1 MTLRVL
7 AFAAPQFVTGAVGE
21 KALSSSDPA
30 SLFNACRVA
39 AREAQTGDPV
49 WGSSNWAG
57 SRRARRATTLLFHD
71 LPEAEAEL
79 DHLLPVLC
87 PNLVLIGAMSICLPG
102 AIACAEIVRS
112 HLGDDVL
119 IVLGGR
125 HASETMWVERD
136 GRVNHHRSSPLQLM
150 ARGRIAPVFDIVISG
165 DAEALIADIGRL
177 VVQVT
182 ERRGKPRDTRR
193 ALDDLKETSGEWCVG
208 TVVDG
213 KIQTIVGQA
222 RPLEMGRLPSPS
234 EMFGVTTSFDVFE
247 GTKTAHVFSDIGRGC
262 IYDCGF
268 CSERISVT
276 GAPRQF
282 DTSPDRLHAQLMA
295 ADRTIRADHPSFGSS
310 AFVEDSTFLG
320 WNPRLVDR
328 FERMIADQPLSI
340 RFGGQATIDQIIQRP
355 ELAKRLR
362 KLGFEYVFVGIETPE
377 PSTIGGLSKDI
388 GHRRGSWLDRGSRMV
403 EILVEADIKLGV
415 SLLFGLG
422 ETVSQ
427 REILLR
433 TIADWHASD
442 FLTTISMNWAVQHPL
457 RGNDGGL
464 GYEYV
469 DWALDAGPLLD
480 VMRHFGEASSRYTIF
495 GGTAPNQSEAEYI
508 VSSVDQ
514 ILGREVHMRETSHD

>member
-7 AFAAPQFVTGAVGE
+7 ALSAPQFVTGSVGE

-39 AREAQTGDPV
+39 AREAQSGDPV

-57 SRRARRATTLLFHD
+57 SRRARRATTRLFD
-71 LPEAEAEL
+71 NLPEAQAEL
-79 DHLLPVLC
+79 DLLLSVLC

-112 HLGDDVL
+112 YLGDDVL

-125 HASETMWVERD
+125 HASETMWADKD
-136 GRVNHHRSSPLQLM
+136 GHVQHHVSSPLQLM
-150 ARGRIAPVFDIVISG
+150 TRARIAQVFDVVISG
-165 DAEALIADIGRL
+165 DAEALIADMGRL
-177 VVQVT
+177 VART
-182 ERRGKPRDTRR
+182 IERRGKPRDVRR
-193 ALDDLKETSGEWCVG
+193 ALDDLKKTPGEWCAGAVI
-208 TVVDG
+208 DG
-213 KIQTIVGQA
+213 KIQTMVGQGG
-222 RPLEMGRLPSPS
+222 PLVVGSLPNPS

-282 DTSPDRLHAQLMA
+282 DTSPDRLHAHLMA
-295 ADRTIRADHPSFGSS
+295 ADQTIRAEHPSFGSS

-320 WNPRLVDR
+320 WNPRLVKR
-328 FERMIADQPLSI
+328 FETLIARQPLDI
-340 RFGGQATIDQIIQRP
+340 RYGGQATIDQIIQRP
-355 ELAKRLR
+355 ELAKQLR

-377 PSTIGGLSKDI
+377 PSAIGGLSKDI

-403 EILVEADIKLGV
+403 EILAEADIKLGV

-422 ETVSQ
+422 ETIGQ

-433 TIADWHASD
+433 SIQAWHASGV
-442 FLTTISMNWAVQHPL
+442 LTTVSMNWAVQHPL
-457 RGNDGGL
+457 RGDDGGL

-469 DWALDAGPLLD
+469 DWALDPGPLLE
-480 VMRHFGEASSRYTIF
+480 VMRHFGEASTRYTIK
-495 GGTAPNQSEAEYI
+495 GGTAPIQSEAEYI

-514 ILGREVHMRETSHD
+514 ILGRQVHVREASHA